1 MDVAA
6 VSAGRLRRRVALP
19 EEALAEVPDY
29 LLQRSRERRAAL
41 GAGGAGGGPTPSS
54 GDTGGGEPA
63 PAAAAESPAVAEA
76 AAPAVEAALPVVI
89 EEAPPPPPLPTSR
102 TGIPGWMLPVL
113 VALPFWAI
121 VYMGAFGTVKSAA
134 ESTDPKVV
142 GPKVFATNCAP
153 CHGGRGEGGVG
164 PKLAGGEAA
173 LTFPNEAD
181 HIAWVDTGSAPHKGQ
196 PYGDPARAGGQH
208 VAKSGG
214 MPSFKGKLTDAQIAA
229 VVTYER
235 TGLQ

>member
-76 AAPAVEAALPVVI
+76 AAPAVEAALPAVI

-121 VYMGAFGTVKSAA
+121 VYMGAFGTVKSGAA
-134 ESTDPKVV
+134 PT
-142 GPKVFATNCAP
+142 GPALGAQVFATNCAP

-164 PKLAGGEAA
+164 P
-173 LTFPNEAD
+173 
-181 HIAWVDTGSAPHKGQ
+181 
-196 PYGDPARAGGQH
+196 
-208 VAKSGG
+208 
-214 MPSFKGKLTDAQIAA
+214 
-229 VVTYER
+229 
-235 TGLQ
+235 

>member
-6 VSAGRLRRRVALP
+6 VSTGRLRRRVALP

-54 GDTGGGEPA
+54 GDTGGGEAAPATPA
-63 PAAAAESPAVAEA
+63 PAEATETPAVVE
-76 AAPAVEAALPVVI
+76 AAPAVPAII

-121 VYMGAFGTVKSAA
+121 VYMGAFGTVKSSAG
-134 ESTDPKVV
+134 SPDQKVV
-142 GPKVFATNCAP
+142 GPKVYATNCAP

-214 MPSFKGKLTDAQIAA
+214 MPSFKGQLTDAQIAA

>member
-76 AAPAVEAALPVVI
+76 AAPAVEAAVPAVI

-121 VYMGAFGTVKSAA
+121 VYMGAFGTVKSGAA
-134 ESTDPKVV
+134 PT
-142 GPKVFATNCAP
+142 GAALGAQVFATNCAP

>member
-1 MDVAA
+1 
-6 VSAGRLRRRVALP
+6 
-19 EEALAEVPDY
+19 LAEVPDY

-54 GDTGGGEPA
+54 GDTGGGEAAPAAPA
-63 PAAAAESPAVAEA
+63 PAEAAESPAVVE
-76 AAPAVEAALPVVI
+76 AAPAVPAII

-121 VYMGAFGTVKSAA
+121 VYIGAFGTVKSSAG
-134 ESTDPKVV
+134 STDQKVV
-142 GPKVFATNCAP
+142 GPKVYATNCAP

-214 MPSFKGKLTDAQIAA
+214 MPSFKGQLTDAQIAA

>member
-1 MDVAA
+1 
-6 VSAGRLRRRVALP
+6 
-19 EEALAEVPDY
+19 
-29 LLQRSRERRAAL
+29 
-41 GAGGAGGGPTPSS
+41 
-54 GDTGGGEPA
+54 
-63 PAAAAESPAVAEA
+63 
-76 AAPAVEAALPVVI
+76 
-89 EEAPPPPPLPTSR
+89 
-102 TGIPGWMLPVL
+102 MLPVL

-134 ESTDPKVV
+134 DSSDPKIV
-142 GPKVFATNCAP
+142 GPRVYATNCAP
-153 CHGGRGEGGVG
+153 CHGARGEGAVG

-181 HIAWVDTGSAPHKGQ
+181 HVAWVDTGSASHKGQ
-196 PYGDPARAGGQH
+196 PYGDPARPGGQH

-214 MPSFKGKLTDAQIAA
+214 MPAFKGQLNDAQIQA

>member
-1 MDVAA
+1 
-6 VSAGRLRRRVALP
+6 
-19 EEALAEVPDY
+19 LAEVPDY

-54 GDTGGGEPA
+54 GDTGGSEAA
-63 PAAAAESPAVAEA
+63 PAAATESPAVPEA
-76 AAPAVEAALPVVI
+76 APPAVEAALPAVI
-89 EEAPPPPPLPTSR
+89 EEAPPPPLPTSR

-121 VYMGAFGTVKSAA
+121 VYMGAFGTVKSGAA
-134 ESTDPKVV
+134 PTGAALGAKVYT
-142 GPKVFATNCAP
+142 TNCAP

-181 HIAWVDTGSAPHKGQ
+181 HIAWVETGSGPHKGQ
-196 PYGDPARAGGQH
+196 PYGDPARPGSQH

-214 MPSFKGKLTDAQIAA
+214 MPAFKGQLKDDEIKQ

>member
-63 PAAAAESPAVAEA
+63 PAAPAGSPAVAED
-76 AAPAVEAALPVVI
+76 AAPAVEAALPAVI

-121 VYMGAFGTVKSAA
+121 VYMGAFGTVKSGAA
-134 ESTDPKVV
+134 PT
-142 GPKVFATNCAP
+142 GAALGAQVFATNCAP

-196 PYGDPARAGGQH
+196 PYGDAARAGGQH
-208 VAKSGG
+208 TAKSGG
-214 MPSFKGKLTDAQIAA
+214 MPAFKGQLTDAQIAA